1 MIDVCRSM
9 ALQDTHHYDG
19 KSQYFLYIISTYR
32 AGGKYASIVCFAEL
46 ALKCGFSFWGIVRL
60 EHLYCEVEPL
70 VL

>member
-32 AGGKYASIVCFAEL
+32 AGAGNTPQ
-46 ALKCGFSFWGIVRL
+46 SFVL
-60 EHLYCEVEPL
+60 QNSHLNAGSL
-70 VL
+70 FGVL